1 MSGSNALAAAKRRRG
16 GSDNKGPAPPGS
28 RSSTNTPNGAPSPPP
43 GPINPL
49 QLIAINHQ
57 RLNKLSDELP
67 KTIDAL
73 GESFNAL
80 SSNCDYLHEQ
90 FNVLEKDVS
99 MLKLNNSNTQN
110 TVSRGV
116 DADKFNKLE
125 MDNVEL
131 NKVVTRMQSFSMD
144 TNSQLTKL
152 KEDYSGFVSSVNK
165 RFDDLERLYSTLLER
180 LNGFDNQ
187 VLEIYRTIDTVTHV
201 NPEQMTTSAQLHV
214 NHGNDGGLVNSDE

>member
-28 RSSTNTPNGAPSPPP
+28 KSSANSPPFPPP

-90 FNVLEKDVS
+90 FNVLENEVS
-99 MLKLNNSNTQN
+99 NLKLLNQSNIQSTHSI
-110 TVSRGV
+110 TSKSV

-125 MDNVEL
+125 TDSVEL
-131 NKVVTRMQSFSMD
+131 NKVVSRMQAFSMD
-144 TNSQLTKL
+144 TNIQLTKL
-152 KEDYSGFVSSVNK
+152 KDDYYGFVSSVNK
-165 RFDDLERLYSTLLER
+165 RFDDLERLYSTVLER

-187 VLEIYRTIDTVTHV
+187 VLEIYKTIDKVTHV
-201 NPEQMTTSAQLHV
+201 NPELITTTQLDV
-214 NHGNDGGLVNSDE
+214 TEGDDSGLVNSGE

>member
-28 RSSTNTPNGAPSPPP
+28 RNTQNSPNGPPSSPP

-90 FNVLEKDVS
+90 FNVLENDVS
-99 MLKLNNSNTQN
+99 ILKLNNSNTQN

-125 MDNVEL
+125 SDNVEL
-131 NKVVTRMQSFSMD
+131 NKVVARMQSFSMD

-165 RFDDLERLYSTLLER
+165 RFDDLERLYSTILER

-187 VLEIYRTIDTVTHV
+187 VLDIYRTIDTVTHV
-201 NPEQMTTSAQLHV
+201 NPELITTSAQIDV
-214 NHGNDGGLVNSDE
+214 SEADGDNVVNSDE